1 MNNGYLFPEML
12 NAFNFL
18 YLNVNTMFA
27 YKEEILA
34 GDSRLLRLNVKTSGH
49 AHTHASLDRRH
60 QDGDEYIT
68 LNVDRKV
75 LLFRDVYYVNI
86 TYILFLTLFLNLYFV
101 AFLGNF
107 L

>member
-1 MNNGYLFPEML
+1 MNCGYLFPEML

-49 AHTHASLDRRH
+49 AHTHASLDVVWASLTFNSRM
-60 QDGDEYIT
+60 
-68 LNVDRKV
+68 
-75 LLFRDVYYVNI
+75 
-86 TYILFLTLFLNLYFV
+86 ILYKMAKIFYATNEPLEFFNLYRQ
-101 AFLGNF
+101 AR
-107 L
+107 